1 MQAKM
6 MPSETADSESE
17 SALLDAECS
26 LCLDSLAGAVRCL
39 PCSHSFHGACIGS
52 WLASSKFPLCP
63 LCRHRVDR
71 VIVDTA
77 IRAAFGDAQTQSIGF
92 DSLGL
97 AHDANLPF
105 ICDNQTHTATTN
117 GSDRALAKSNA
128 QLAAPKLALAVENND
143 ETEVKRLVHDEG
155 ADPSLAPIEE
165 GVTDPPLIR
174 AVSKCNLSM
183 ARTLLDL
190 GSDPNF
196 QDLTGRSALLL
207 ASASGFSRFVI
218 ELIQRNANVFSP
230 DLSGST
236 VLTAGVGVLEAQAV
250 SAIVQSKHGGREVL
264 NFPDGN
270 GLMPLILACD
280 AARVPVIKVLLNAG
294 ANVNQRTRERKER
307 TPLLAAASK
316 CPADVVEELLRRGA
330 RADVVDTDGVS
341 PLLEATKRGSER
353 SVKALIDHGAD
364 VNRQTVSGDS
374 PASIASTNPTSPMI
388 KQFLGVTS

>member
-1 MQAKM
+1 
-6 MPSETADSESE
+6 
-17 SALLDAECS
+17 
-26 LCLDSLAGAVRCL
+26 
-39 PCSHSFHGACIGS
+39 
-52 WLASSKFPLCP
+52 LCP
-63 LCRHRVDR
+63 LCRHRIDR

-77 IRAAFGDAQTQSIGF
+77 IRAALGDAQTQSIGH

-97 AHDANLPF
+97 AYDANLPF
-105 ICDNQTHTATTN
+105 ICDNQTYTATTN

-353 SVKALIDHGAD
+353 SVKVLIDHGAD
-364 VNRQTVSGDS
+364 VNRRTISGDS